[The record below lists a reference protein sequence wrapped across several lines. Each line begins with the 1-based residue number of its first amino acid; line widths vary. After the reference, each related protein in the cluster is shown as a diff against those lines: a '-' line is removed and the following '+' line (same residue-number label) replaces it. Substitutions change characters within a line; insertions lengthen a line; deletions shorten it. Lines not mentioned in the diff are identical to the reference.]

1 MDNKQAINDKLFGII
16 RSVFAQPDLSVSE
29 QTTAAEVA
37 GWDSF
42 NHMNLIMQ
50 VEEEF
55 GITFETEEI
64 GKMAKVSELIG
75 AIRTKTAAQT
85 L

>member
-1 MDNKQAINDKLFGII
+1 MDDNEDIKDKVFAII
-16 RSVFAQPDLSVSE
+16 RSVFAQPDLAVTE
-29 QTTAAEVA
+29 DTTAADVA

-55 GITFETEEI
+55 GVTFETEEI
-64 GKMAKVSELIG
+64 GKMGRVSVLLE
-75 AIRTKTAAQT
+75 AISRKTEIAT
-85 L
+85 T